1 MPLPNITVPAFP
13 NVPDLPGVPPLIR
26 APGESLGSFAL
37 SLITTDAIGLLEG
50 LLAPVWGI
58 FDEFGA
64 PMAVADTALS
74 IEYRGDSRISKYP
87 QEQGGFADYNK
98 VQVPYSARVQLACG
112 GSDARRAAFL
122 SSIEASKQSTMLFTV
137 TTPDAHYENANVV
150 AYDYRRTTKN
160 GVTMIVAELY
170 LEEVRQTVVAQFAS
184 TKSPTASDP
193 ISIGQVQA
201 QPPSTAQAGLYGPVS
216 VTSGTVTSG
225 TVTSG
230 NQYGFHGV
238 Q

>member
-1 MPLPNITVPAFP
+1 MPLPNLPVPAFP
-13 NVPDLPGVPPLIR
+13 NVPNLPGVPPLIR
-26 APGESLGSFAL
+26 VPGESLGSLAL

-50 LLAPVWGI
+50 LLAPIWGI
-58 FDEFGA
+58 FDENGA

-137 TTPDAHYENANVV
+137 ITPDATYENANVV

-160 GVTMIVAELY
+160 GVTLVVAEVY
-170 LEEVRQTVVAQFAS
+170 LEEVRQTVVAQFDNTQNAAS
-184 TKSPTASDP
+184 QDSASL
-193 ISIGQVQA
+193 GQVQGQTPTAA
-201 QPPSTAQAGLYGPVS
+201 QSGLYGPVS
-216 VTSGTVTSG
+216 VTTGVG
-225 TVTSG
+225 
-230 NQYGFHGV
+230 GV

>member
-1 MPLPNITVPAFP
+1 MPLPNLTVPAFP
-13 NVPDLPGVPPLIR
+13 NVPNLPGVPPLIR
-26 APGESLGSFAL
+26 APGESLGSFAV

-64 PMAVADTALS
+64 PLAVADTALS
-74 IEYRGDSRISKYP
+74 VEYRGDSRISKYP

-98 VQVPYSARVQLACG
+98 VQIPYNARVQLACG
-112 GSDARRAAFL
+112 GSDTRRASFL
-122 SSIEASKQSTMLFTV
+122 SSIEAAKQSTMLFTV
-137 TTPDAHYENANVV
+137 ITPDATYENANVV

-170 LEEVRQTVVAQFAS
+170 LEEVRQTVVAQFANTQNS
-184 TKSPTASDP
+184 ASQD
-193 ISIGQVQA
+193 SASLGQVQGQAPTAA
-201 QPPSTAQAGLYGPVS
+201 QSGLFGPVS
-216 VTSGTVTSG
+216 VTTGVG
-225 TVTSG
+225 
-230 NQYGFHGV
+230 GV

>member
-1 MPLPNITVPAFP
+1 MPLPNLPVPAFP

-26 APGESLGSFAL
+26 APGESLGSFAI

-58 FDEFGA
+58 FDENGA

-112 GSDARRAAFL
+112 GSDARRSAFL

-137 TTPDAHYENANVV
+137 ITPDATYENSNVV
-150 AYDYRRTTKN
+150 AYDYRRTSKN
-160 GVTMIVAELY
+160 GVTLIVAEVY
-170 LEEVRQTVVAQFAS
+170 LEEVRQTVVAQFDNTQNAAS
-184 TKSPTASDP
+184 QDSASL
-193 ISIGQVQA
+193 GQVQGQTPTAA
-201 QPPSTAQAGLYGPVS
+201 QSGLYGPVS
-216 VTSGTVTSG
+216 VTTGVG
-225 TVTSG
+225 
-230 NQYGFHGV
+230 GV

>member
-1 MPLPNITVPAFP
+1 MPLPNLPVPAFP
-13 NVPDLPGVPPLIR
+13 NVPNLPGVPPLIR
-26 APGESLGSFAL
+26 VPGESLGSFAL

-50 LLAPVWGI
+50 LLAPIWGI
-58 FDEFGA
+58 FDENGA

-137 TTPDAHYENANVV
+137 ITPDATYENANVV

-160 GVTMIVAELY
+160 GVTLVVAEVY
-170 LEEVRQTVVAQFAS
+170 LEEVRQTVVAQFDNTQNAAS
-184 TKSPTASDP
+184 QDSASL
-193 ISIGQVQA
+193 GQVQGQVPTAA
-201 QPPSTAQAGLYGPVS
+201 QSGLYGPVS
-216 VTSGTVTSG
+216 VTTGVG
-225 TVTSG
+225 
-230 NQYGFHGV
+230 GV

>member
-137 TTPDAHYENANVV
+137 ITPDATYENANVV
-150 AYDYRRTTKN
+150 AYDYRRTSRN
-160 GVTMIVAELY
+160 GVTLVVAEVY
-170 LEEVRQTVVAQFAS
+170 LEEVRQTVVAQFDNTQNAAS
-184 TKSPTASDP
+184 QDSASL
-193 ISIGQVQA
+193 GQVQGQAPTAA
-201 QPPSTAQAGLYGPVS
+201 QSGLYGPVS
-216 VTSGTVTSG
+216 VTTGVG
-225 TVTSG
+225 
-230 NQYGFHGV
+230 GV

>member
-1 MPLPNITVPAFP
+1 MPLPNLTVPAFP

-26 APGESLGSFAL
+26 APGESLGSFAV

-74 IEYRGDSRISKYP
+74 VEYRGDSRISKYP

-98 VQVPYSARVQLACG
+98 VQMPYNARVQLVCG
-112 GSDARRAAFL
+112 GSDTRRAAFL
-122 SSIEASKQSTMLFTV
+122 SSIEAAKQSTMLFTV
-137 TTPDAHYENANVV
+137 IIPDATYENANVV

-160 GVTMIVAELY
+160 GVTMIVAEIY
-170 LEEVRQTVVAQFAS
+170 LEEVLQTVVAQFANTHNS
-184 TKSPTASDP
+184 ASQD
-193 ISIGQVQA
+193 SASLGQVQG
-201 QPPSTAQAGLYGPVS
+201 QTPTAAS
-216 VTSGTVTSG
+216 RAFSARSR
-225 TVTSG
+225 
-230 NQYGFHGV
+230 
-238 Q
+238 

>member
-1 MPLPNITVPAFP
+1 MPFPNIIVPSFP
-13 NVPDLPGVPPLIR
+13 NVPNLPGVPPLIR
-26 APGESLGSFAL
+26 APGESLGSFAI

-98 VQVPYSARVQLACG
+98 VQMPYNARVQLACG

-122 SSIEASKQSTMLFTV
+122 SSIEASKQSTLLFTV
-137 TTPDAHYENANVV
+137 ITPDATYESANVV
-150 AYDYRRTTKN
+150 AYDYRRTSKN
-160 GVTMIVAELY
+160 GVTLVVAEVF
-170 LEEVRQTVVAQFAS
+170 LEEVRQTVVAQFDNTQNAAS
-184 TKSPTASDP
+184 QDSASL
-193 ISIGQVQA
+193 GQVQGQTPTAA
-201 QPPSTAQAGLYGPVS
+201 QSGLYGPVS
-216 VTSGTVTSG
+216 VTT
-225 TVTSG
+225 
-230 NQYGFHGV
+230 GV
-238 Q
+238 GGVL

>member
-26 APGESLGSFAL
+26 APGESLGSFAI

-87 QEQGGFADYNK
+87 QEQGGFSDYNK

-137 TTPDAHYENANVV
+137 ITPDATYENANVV
-150 AYDYRRTTKN
+150 AYDYRRTSKN
-160 GVTMIVAELY
+160 GVTLVVAEVY
-170 LEEVRQTVVAQFAS
+170 LEEVRQTVVAQFNNTQNAAS
-184 TKSPTASDP
+184 QDSASL
-193 ISIGQVQA
+193 GQVQGQTPTAA
-201 QPPSTAQAGLYGPVS
+201 QSGLYGPVS
-216 VTSGTVTSG
+216 VTTGVG
-225 TVTSG
+225 
-230 NQYGFHGV
+230 GV

>member
-1 MPLPNITVPAFP
+1 MPLPNLPVPAFP

-26 APGESLGSFAL
+26 APGESLGSFAI

-64 PMAVADTALS
+64 PLAVADTALS
-74 IEYRGDSRISKYP
+74 VEYRGDSRTSKYP

-98 VQVPYSARVQLACG
+98 VQMPYNARVQLVCG
-112 GSDARRAAFL
+112 GSDTRRAAFL
-122 SSIEASKQSTMLFTV
+122 SAIEAAKQSTMLFTV
-137 TTPDAHYENANVV
+137 ITPDATYENANVV
-150 AYDYRRTTKN
+150 SYDYRRTSKN

-170 LEEVRQTVVAQFAS
+170 LEEVRQTVVAQFANTQNS
-184 TKSPTASDP
+184 ASQD
-193 ISIGQVQA
+193 SANLGQVQGQVPTAA
-201 QPPSTAQAGLYGPVS
+201 QSGLFGPVS
-216 VTSGTVTSG
+216 VTTGVG
-225 TVTSG
+225 
-230 NQYGFHGV
+230 GV